1 MASKSKDTSNSDD
14 NQDTFEKLDEAY
26 AESSVEE
33 QLLVYWNRHKSQIVL
48 GISVVVVLIIGF
60 QISKWWSAKAI
71 SDRGQ
76 AYAEASDDAQ
86 KQAFADDNSG
96 SDLGGIAYLE
106 LADSA
111 YSEAEYSSAVSLYE
125 KAFKAFEMI
134 EFKQRAH
141 LGLAMSRLQAGE
153 EGNASKDLQSIADNA
168 EYSDAARGEALYQLS
183 VIDWQNG
190 DFVSML
196 AHQDRIDGLVNAGNW
211 QSKALQLQSSIPELK
226 ELVEAS
232 AAGGETA
239 LEN

>member
-141 LGLAMSRLQAGE
+141 LGLALSRLQAGE
-153 EGNASKDLQSIADNA
+153 QGPAVYCRQ
-168 EYSDAARGEALYQLS
+168 R
-183 VIDWQNG
+183 
-190 DFVSML
+190 
-196 AHQDRIDGLVNAGNW
+196 RIL
-211 QSKALQLQSSIPELK
+211 
-226 ELVEAS
+226 
-232 AAGGETA
+232 
-239 LEN
+239 